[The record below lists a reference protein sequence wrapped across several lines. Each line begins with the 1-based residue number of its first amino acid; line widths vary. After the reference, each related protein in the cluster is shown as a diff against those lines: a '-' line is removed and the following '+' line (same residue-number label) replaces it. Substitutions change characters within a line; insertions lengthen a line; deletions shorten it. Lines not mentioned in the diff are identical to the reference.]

1 MGAEQGVGMQ
11 GSNNLYL
18 IGPMGSGKTAVGKQL
33 AKLLQRPFIDSDH
46 EIEQMTGTDIPR
58 IFELEG
64 EEGFRRRE
72 REVIAQLVQRD
83 GVVLATGGGAILDA
97 GNRQLLRA
105 HGWVAYLETSAA
117 QQAYRSARTRHR
129 PLLFGHDPEQR
140 LAALFRIRE
149 PLYRETADFITSTD
163 HCKVNRV
170 AEVVMAAFNASRGME
185 QVSA

>member
-1 MGAEQGVGMQ
+1 MQ

-33 AKLLQRPFIDSDH
+33 AKLLDRPFVDSDH
-46 EIEQMTGTDIPR
+46 EIERVTGADIPR

-83 GVVLATGGGAILDA
+83 GIVLATGGGAVLDA
-97 GNRQLLRA
+97 GNRDLLRK
-105 HGWVAYLETSAA
+105 HGWVAYLETSTA
-117 QQAYRSARTRHR
+117 QQASRSMRTRHR

-140 LAALFRIRE
+140 LAALYRIRE

-163 HCKVNRV
+163 HCKVGRV
-170 AEVVMAAFNASRGME
+170 AEMVLAAFEGSRNRE
-185 QVSA
+185 RVSA

>member
-1 MGAEQGVGMQ
+1 MQ

-33 AKLLQRPFIDSDH
+33 AKLLDRPFVDSDH
-46 EIEQMTGTDIPR
+46 EIEQVTGADIPR

-83 GVVLATGGGAILDA
+83 GVVLATGGGAILD
-97 GNRQLLRA
+97 GGTRQLLRN

-117 QQAYRSARTRHR
+117 QQASRSARTRHR

-140 LAALFRIRE
+140 LAALYRIRE

-163 HCKVNRV
+163 HRKVSRV
-170 AEVVMAAFNASRGME
+170 AEVVLAAFEAARNIERERA
-185 QVSA
+185 